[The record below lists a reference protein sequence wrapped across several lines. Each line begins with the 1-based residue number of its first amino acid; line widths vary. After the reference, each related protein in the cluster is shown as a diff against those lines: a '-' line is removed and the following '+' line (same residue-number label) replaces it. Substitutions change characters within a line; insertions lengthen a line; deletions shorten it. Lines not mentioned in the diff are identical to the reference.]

1 MNLRELK
8 EKRQALIDE
17 NQLLL
22 DAATEADN
30 LNGSLTDAEAS
41 EFDTRT
47 EAIEALNKN
56 ISRMEKM
63 EEYKESQKQAR
74 AVGIQQDNHSE
85 KKEIQKFRF
94 VKYIRE
100 ASEGR
105 LTGFN
110 AEMHQE
116 AEKESREIGTSLS
129 GYGIPAIA
137 LRVSRTEQEKR
148 DSTAGTAGEGGNTIA
163 TELESSWISGLRNKI
178 ALVDAGAVFMTDL
191 VGNVAIPRQTALP
204 SFTWST
210 ENATAT
216 ETNVTWDQVTLSP
229 NRLNGFID
237 ISKQLLRQSSLDIE
251 RIIVDELTSGAAR
264 AFDDAGINGTGAS
277 NQPTG
282 ILALAG
288 TYAVVMGTNG
298 LAPTWATTVE
308 YETGVAAANA
318 LMGNPSYVTNAKVRG
333 KMKNV
338 EKASNTGLF
347 LWDDRNANTPI
358 NGYKTVISN
367 AVPSTL
373 TKGSSSGVCS
383 AMVFG
388 NWSDMMMATW
398 GGLDLLINPYTK
410 GKEALVEV
418 IVNMYA
424 DIAYRHA
431 ESFAVCE
438 DILTA

>member
-22 DAATEADN
+22 DAATEAD
-30 LNGSLTDAEAS
+30 SLTDTEAS
-41 EFDTRT
+41 EFDKRT
-47 EAIEALNKN
+47 EAIEALNKT

-63 EEYKESQKQAR
+63 DEYKQNQRQAG
-74 AVGIQQDNHSE
+74 AVGIPQDNHSE
-85 KKEIQKFRF
+85 KKEVQKFRF
-94 VKYIRE
+94 VKYLRE

-105 LTGFN
+105 LSGFN

-116 AEKESREIGTSLS
+116 AEKESRELGTTIS

-137 LRVSRTEQEKR
+137 LRVSRNETEKR

-163 TELESSWISGLRNKI
+163 TELDSSWISGLRNKI
-178 ALVDAGAVFMTDL
+178 ALVDAGAKFMTDL

-210 ENATAT
+210 ENAVAT

-237 ISKQLLRQSSLDIE
+237 VSKQLLRQSSLDIE

-282 ILALAG
+282 ILALAS
-288 TYAVVMGTNG
+288 TYSVVMGTNG

-308 YETGVAAANA
+308 YETGVANNNA
-318 LMGNPSYVTNAKVRG
+318 LMGNLAYVTNAKVRG

-347 LWDDRNANTPI
+347 LWDDRNAQTPI
-358 NGYKTVISN
+358 NGYRAVISN
-367 AVPSTL
+367 AVPSNL
-373 TKGSSSGVCS
+373 TKGTSSGVCS

-398 GGLDLLINPYTK
+398 GGLDLLIDPYTN
-410 GKEALVEV
+410 GKSALVTV

-424 DIAYRHA
+424 DIAYRHP